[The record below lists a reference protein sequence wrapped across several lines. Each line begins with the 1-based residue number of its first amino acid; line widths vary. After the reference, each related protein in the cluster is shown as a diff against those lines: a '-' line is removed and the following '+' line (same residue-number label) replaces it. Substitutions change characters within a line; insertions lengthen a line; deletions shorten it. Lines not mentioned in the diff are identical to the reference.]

1 MASPNELIAA
11 PNGVDQIV
19 KTDFA
24 AATKRQSIRRAEGER
39 QQEFAENARFAGC
52 LTEELNLAGC
62 SEGPTSANF
71 DVLDETVS
79 PAQTTQPVDEGKTF
93 ISGNGLVDHQT
104 QA

>member
-1 MASPNELIAA
+1 VSNATTT
-11 PNGVDQIV
+11 GVDQIV

-62 SEGPTSANF
+62 SEGRMSANF

-79 PAQTTQPVDEGKTF
+79 PAQTTQPVGEGKTF
-93 ISGNGLVDHQT
+93 ISGIGLDDHPI